1 MIPAEWF
8 EVIGSTYRKH
18 NILIIAYENGP
29 YILSAKLSP
38 EACRS
43 RLLPEEIGDSPVPDG
58 LGGTFGGNPVAC
70 AAALEVLKAVDSH
83 SLSER
88 SAQIGR
94 LFT

>member
-1 MIPAEWF
+1 MAAVISSPFWGKAALLIPAEWF

-43 RLLPEEIGDSPVPDG
+43 RLLPEEPKSGTRPVPMG
-58 LGGTFGGNPVAC
+58 WVA
-70 AAALEVLKAVDSH
+70 
-83 SLSER
+83 
-88 SAQIGR
+88 R
-94 LFT
+94 LVAIR